1 MMEWEER
8 KRQEDEHKKIEHY
21 RKLEDERLKK

>member
-1 MMEWEER
+1 MMDWEER
-8 KRQEDEHKKIEHY
+8 KRQEEEQKKIEHY